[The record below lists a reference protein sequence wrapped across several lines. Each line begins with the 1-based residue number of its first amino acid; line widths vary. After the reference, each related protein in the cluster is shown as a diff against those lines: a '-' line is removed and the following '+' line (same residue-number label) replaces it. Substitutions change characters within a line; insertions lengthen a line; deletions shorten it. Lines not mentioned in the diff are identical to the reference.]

1 MEETLRYIK
10 VLNWGYGAFC
20 GSFGDIAPLSLSQD
34 FSSSLEQL
42 EKRLAVVNSLS
53 YEKMFVEATSDN
65 GKTNLL
71 KYQSTE
77 DSIGYSLHFMRD
89 REQVLEACKATF
101 KGFKGCADKYKGDKL
116 WNPEQLGTYR
126 IFLDQLERALE
137 LRLKQFATAY
147 DYRTISTDEPGKE
160 SEPQQNKQDIPQE
173 IPTIYNTDKERLV
186 FGNALEKQYMSLKD
200 GKYKWTLTY
209 RLLAYMCGRLYC
221 GDRIKE
227 DNSDYS
233 QEYVKGKTRMPRQEV
248 KALFEVDV
256 ASNRYSLKAP
266 PMNSWK
272 VDDLFKSNGASK

>member
-53 YEKMFVEATSDN
+53 YEKMFVEATREN

-77 DSIGYSLHFMRD
+77 DSIDYSLHFMRD
-89 REQVLEACKATF
+89 REQVLDACKATF

-116 WNPEQLGTYR
+116 WNEEQWGTYR
-126 IFLDQLERALE
+126 NFLDQLERALE
-137 LRLKQFATAY
+137 LRLKQFTTAY
-147 DYRTISTDEPGKE
+147 DYYEPGKE
-160 SEPQQNKQDIPQE
+160 PEPQQNKQDIPQE
-173 IPTIYNTDKERLV
+173 IQTIHDTDKERLV
-186 FGNALEKQYMSLKD
+186 FGNALQKQYMTLQN
-200 GKYKWTLTY
+200 GCYKWIL
-209 RLLAYMCGRLYC
+209 RKSLLAYMCGRLYC

-227 DNSDYS
+227 DDSDYS
-233 QEYVKGKTRMPRQEV
+233 TEYIKGKNQMPAKEV
-248 KALFEVDV
+248 KALFGDDV
-256 ASNRYSLKAP
+256 ASNRYSIRTP
-266 PMNSWK
+266 PRDSWK
-272 VDDLFKSNGASK
+272 IDELFKKNGASK